1 MTKLNKGAIPRLTQE
16 IYFTCSSDGSKKIN
30 RQLTLKEFDSQSQLT
45 LYIAQTEELVKKL
58 AYDSDRYKGGY
69 HILMEYFDSIPDDDK
84 QDVDKKLMK
93 LNL

>member
-1 MTKLNKGAIPRLTQE
+1 MSKVDNRTTGNKLLD
-16 IYFTCSSDGSKKIN
+16 S
-30 RQLTLKEFDSQSQLT
+30 LKVETEVIGFSQSQLT
-45 LYIAQTEELVKKL
+45 LYIAQAEELVKKL
-58 AYDSDRYKGGY
+58 AYDLDRYKGGY

>member
-1 MTKLNKGAIPRLTQE
+1 MKTIDNRTTGNKLLDSLRVETEVIG
-16 IYFTCSSDGSKKIN
+16 F
-30 RQLTLKEFDSQSQLT
+30 SQSQLT